1 MDQQVIEEMIDEG
14 LRLQGLDN
22 PARNQRSG
30 GSASLKRRNK
40 AIVRW
45 YVETNVTLKDIA
57 ERFGESYAN
66 VNHIIN
72 QSGVPRRQP
81 GKGKKK

>member
-22 PARNQRSG
+22 PARNHRSG
-30 GSASLKRRNK
+30 GSASLKRRNES
-40 AIVRW
+40 IVRW
-45 YVETNVTLKDIA
+45 YVETDATISEIA
-57 ERFGESYAN
+57 ERFGLSYAN
-66 VNHIIN
+66 TNYIIG
-72 QSGVPRRQP
+72 QSGCPRRHP